1 MNANA
6 MFQKNDLKSIY
17 KKVKDEINELADD
30 ENSVKTQAGREGR
43 IGNAISLRL
52 STEASIQLLK
62 EAMPQG
68 YNLFYILGCLPDGIL
83 EEHLP

>member
-30 ENSVKTQAGREGR
+30 ENSVKT
-43 IGNAISLRL
+43 
-52 STEASIQLLK
+52 
-62 EAMPQG
+62 
-68 YNLFYILGCLPDGIL
+68 
-83 EEHLP
+83 